1 MIDGGEDP
9 LYVARRMVR
18 MASED
23 IGLADPM
30 ALQVAIAARD
40 AFHFLGSPE
49 GELALAEAALYL
61 ATAPKS
67 NRAYEAWGAALSR
80 ARETPGAPVP
90 LHIRNAPTGLMK
102 ELGYGRGYRYDPAEA
117 DGVADQEYLPDALRG
132 EVFYRPGRYGAESA
146 IAERLAWWAERRA
159 AARGQS
165 PEGGGPGDAPRGA
178 AGDAERV
185 SGAARQG
192 ADAEAQPKDGGAGT
206 DPAGTAGSRPGG
218 S

>member
-1 MIDGGEDP
+1 
-9 LYVARRMVR
+9 
-18 MASED
+18 
-23 IGLADPM
+23 
-30 ALQVAIAARD
+30 
-40 AFHFLGSPE
+40 
-49 GELALAEAALYL
+49 
-61 ATAPKS
+61 
-67 NRAYEAWGAALSR
+67 
-80 ARETPGAPVP
+80 
-90 LHIRNAPTGLMK
+90 MK

-165 PEGGGPGDAPRGA
+165 PGGGGPGDAESGA

-185 SGAARQG
+185 VGAADQG